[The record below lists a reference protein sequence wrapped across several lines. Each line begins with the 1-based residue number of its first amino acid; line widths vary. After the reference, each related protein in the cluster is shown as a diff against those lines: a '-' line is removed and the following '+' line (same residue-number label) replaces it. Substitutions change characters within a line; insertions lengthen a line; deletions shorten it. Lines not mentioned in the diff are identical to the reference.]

1 MATRHAVIS
10 LFLQEKSA
18 ILRKSR
24 TKEGLLNPDR
34 RRTHYLLGLIAA
46 RRLLAVKRA
55 VWVKSS
61 HKDVCE
67 AINIYPPH
75 MAQEINWIFP
85 RERRMDTAIICCTT
99 LAVPNP
105 PPLPRA
111 DCSFSMSPISCLVAQ
126 ITSRKFN
133 YTKYGS
139 VGTRIQYIW
148 CQPKDVLIISF
159 NCVHH
164 QCPSRTN
171 PMAAHQISG
180 AHSDQSHTT

>member
-1 MATRHAVIS
+1 MATRHVVIS

-99 LAVPNP
+99 LTVPNP
-105 PPLPRA
+105 PPPRRLQFLYVTYFLSCCA
-111 DCSFSMSPISCLVAQ
+111 DNI
-126 ITSRKFN
+126 SRKFN
-133 YTKYGS
+133 YTKYGRS
-139 VGTRIQYIW
+139 VLRY
-148 CQPKDVLIISF
+148 
-159 NCVHH
+159 N
-164 QCPSRTN
+164 
-171 PMAAHQISG
+171 ISG
-180 AHSDQSHTT
+180 VNQRMFWLSHLIVFITNAQVGQIRWPIKFSGAYSDQSYTT